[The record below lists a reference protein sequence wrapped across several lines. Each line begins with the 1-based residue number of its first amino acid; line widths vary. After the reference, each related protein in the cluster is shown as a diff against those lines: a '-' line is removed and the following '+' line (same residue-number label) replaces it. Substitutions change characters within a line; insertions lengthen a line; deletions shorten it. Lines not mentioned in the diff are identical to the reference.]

1 MPNNLISVVIPLYNK
16 SEFILDAL
24 NSVVAQT
31 FRNWECIIVD
41 DGSTD
46 GSKQIV
52 QDFIQTHSGNWLLSS
67 QLNMGPSTARNIGI
81 CLAKGKYIAFLDAD
95 DFWHRQKLEDQFNY
109 MESNEQLVMSLTQ
122 YIIFSYQSKFIMK
135 LVTFSNIENLLSG
148 WLKMTGFGGLVETTG
163 MIKASC
169 LSPTSLFDTNL
180 KASEGLDFVLKWNK
194 YGEIGLLRGTY
205 SFYRISPNQLH
216 KNEILVSE
224 SVKVVADRYASGNYR
239 SYLDKLHSA
248 YFELSSLRSHSFIHK
263 AVRILLKCV
272 STDHAFLR
280 ILVGVIIR
288 NIKAKILVFGKK
300 NYFLQAFSRL
310 R

>member
-1 MPNNLISVVIPLYNK
+1 MPNDLVSVVIPLYNK

-24 NSVVAQT
+24 NSVAAQT
-31 FRNWECIIVD
+31 FHNWECIIVD

-52 QDFIQTHSGNWLLSS
+52 QDFVQTHSGNWLLSS
-67 QLNMGPSTARNIGI
+67 QLNMGPSAARNIGI
-81 CLAKGKYIAFLDAD
+81 SLAKGKYVAFLDAD

-122 YIIFSYQSKFIMK
+122 YIIFSYQNKFVMK
-135 LVTFSNIENLLSG
+135 LVTFSNIEKLLSG

-169 LSPTSLFDTNL
+169 LSPTNLFDTHL
-180 KASEGLDFVLKWNK
+180 KTSEGLDFVLRWNK
-194 YGEIGLLRGTY
+194 FGEIGLLRGTY

-216 KNEILVSE
+216 KNESLVAE

-248 YFELSSLRSHSFIHK
+248 YFELSSLRSHGFMHK
-263 AVRILLKCV
+263 AVQILLKCI
-272 STDHAFLR
+272 STDRAFLQ

-288 NIKAKILVFGKK
+288 NMKAKILVFGKK
-300 NYFLQAFSRL
+300 NYFLRAFSRL

>member
-1 MPNNLISVVIPLYNK
+1 MPNDLVSVVIPLYNK

-24 NSVVAQT
+24 NSVAAQT
-31 FRNWECIIVD
+31 FHNWECIIVD

-52 QDFIQTHSGNWLLSS
+52 QDFVQTHSGNWLLSS

-81 CLAKGKYIAFLDAD
+81 CMAKGKYIAFLDAD
-95 DFWHRQKLEDQFNY
+95 DFWHPQKLEDQFNY

-122 YIIFSYQSKFIMK
+122 YIIFSYQSKFVMK

-169 LSPTSLFDTNL
+169 LSPTSLFDINL

-248 YFELSSLRSHSFIHK
+248 YFELSSLRSHSFMHK

>member
-1 MPNNLISVVIPLYNK
+1 MPNDLVSVVIPLYNK

-46 GSKQIV
+46 GSKEIV
-52 QDFIQTHSGNWLLSS
+52 QDFVQTHSGNWLLSS
-67 QLNMGPSTARNIGI
+67 QLNMGPSAARNIGI

-95 DFWHRQKLEDQFNY
+95 DFWHQQKLEHQFNY

-122 YIIFSYQSKFIMK
+122 YIIFSYESKFVMK

-163 MIKASC
+163 MIRASC

-180 KASEGLDFVLKWNK
+180 KASEGLDFVLKWDK
-194 YGEIGLLRGTY
+194 LGEIGLLRGTY

-216 KNEILVSE
+216 KNESLVSE
-224 SVKVVADRYASGNYR
+224 SVKVVADRYASDNYR
-239 SYLDKLHSA
+239 SYLDKLHFA
-248 YFELSSLRSHSFIHK
+248 YFELSSLRSHSFFYK
-263 AVRILLKCV
+263 VVRILAKCT
-272 STDHAFLR
+272 SIDDAFLR
-280 ILVGVIIR
+280 ILVSVIIR

-300 NYFLQAFSRL
+300 NYFLQAFSHL

>member
-1 MPNNLISVVIPLYNK
+1 MPNDLVSVVIPLYNK

-24 NSVVAQT
+24 NSVAAQT
-31 FRNWECIIVD
+31 FHNWECIIVD

-52 QDFIQTHSGNWLLSS
+52 QDFVQTHSGNWLLSS
-67 QLNMGPSTARNIGI
+67 QLNMGPSAARNIGI
-81 CLAKGKYIAFLDAD
+81 SLAKGKYVAFLDAD
-95 DFWHRQKLEDQFNY
+95 DFWHQQKLERQFNY

-122 YIIFSYQSKFIMK
+122 YIIFSYQNKFVMK
-135 LVTFSNIENLLSG
+135 LVTFSNIEKLLSG

-169 LSPTSLFDTNL
+169 LSPTNLFDTHL
-180 KASEGLDFVLKWNK
+180 KTSEGLDFVLRWNK
-194 YGEIGLLRGTY
+194 FGEIGLLRGTY

-216 KNEILVSE
+216 KNESLVAE

-248 YFELSSLRSHSFIHK
+248 YFELSSLRSHSFMHK
-263 AVRILLKCV
+263 VVQILLKCI
-272 STDHAFLR
+272 STDRAFLQ

-288 NIKAKILVFGKK
+288 NMKAKILVFGKK
-300 NYFLQAFSRL
+300 NYFLRAFSRL